1 MSRLDQA
8 LARARAFQS
17 EELVVP
23 EVAAVESG
31 ELFSEDPTETVELP
45 LNMAPAAREARAEPA
60 PPVKSGDNGSS
71 GRLLDASGDLA
82 SLPAREKLVGGTV
95 DQRSIEQY
103 RRVAARLCIAQ
114 VERGTR
120 LLMVTSAM
128 PGEGKTLTATN
139 LALTLSESYKR
150 RVLLLDADL
159 RRPCLHQLFQVPN
172 LTGFNDGMGGSDTRK
187 VPVIQFTEHLS
198 LITAGRPDSDPM
210 SILSSDRMRLIL
222 DEARKSFDWVIVDTP
237 PVGLLTDAHLLVSL
251 VDAVLL
257 VVQAGRTPLA
267 SVQKAITAV
276 GRERLMGV
284 VLNRADDALSG
295 VNYGYE
301 EAYARPA

>member
-1 MSRLDQA
+1 
-8 LARARAFQS
+8 
-17 EELVVP
+17 
-23 EVAAVESG
+23 
-31 ELFSEDPTETVELP
+31 
-45 LNMAPAAREARAEPA
+45 
-60 PPVKSGDNGSS
+60 
-71 GRLLDASGDLA
+71 
-82 SLPAREKLVGGTV
+82 
-95 DQRSIEQY
+95 
-103 RRVAARLCIAQ
+103 
-114 VERGTR
+114 
-120 LLMVTSAM
+120 
-128 PGEGKTLTATN
+128 
-139 LALTLSESYKR
+139 
-150 RVLLLDADL
+150 
-159 RRPCLHQLFQVPN
+159 
-172 LTGFNDGMGGSDTRK
+172 
-187 VPVIQFTEHLS
+187 
-198 LITAGRPDSDPM
+198 M